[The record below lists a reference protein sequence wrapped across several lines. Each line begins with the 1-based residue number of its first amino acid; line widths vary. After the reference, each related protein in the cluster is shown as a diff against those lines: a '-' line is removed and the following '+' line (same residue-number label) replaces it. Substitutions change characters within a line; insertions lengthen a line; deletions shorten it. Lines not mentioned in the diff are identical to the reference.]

1 MLYSIFRASII
12 ASALALP
19 LDGNF
24 AAWKA
29 EFGKTYD
36 TVEGEASAL
45 KAYIQNDHII
55 EEHNAKKLSYM
66 LGHNAFSDMTWE
78 EFSATHMGELY
89 LNRAPKNVERG
100 LVWTNTTA
108 LPDAVDWVAKGAV
121 TPVKNQGRCGSCWA
135 FSTTGSLEGAYQI
148 ATGKLTSLSE
158 EDLVQCDTA
167 HDLGC
172 RGGLMDNAFDYIEK
186 NGIAAEADYPYTSG
200 SGWAGFCNT
209 SKSKATVVTLTG
221 HTDVPKDDED
231 ALQAAVAK
239 QPVSIAIEAD
249 RSAFQHYKSGI
260 LDNSACGTKL
270 DHGVLIVGYG
280 TDNGV
285 DYWKV
290 KNSWGTVWGEQGYI
304 RMVRGKNQCGIAS
317 QASYPTG
324 AKSVGPSPPSPTP
337 PSPTPPSPTP
347 PGPKTHYGNPKS
359 GCLQDETELQISG
372 TGGVACAASCGWFK
386 RCPHDVPA
394 GVTAPPKCDITVN
407 NKKKC
412 TLSCLMGEDF
422 ACGTGGKCLPL
433 GLGNVGFCGYT
444 NTTSIN

>member
-19 LDGNF
+19 LDGKF

-36 TVEGEASAL
+36 TVEGDASAL
-45 KAYIQNDHII
+45 EAYIQNDHII
-55 EEHNAKKLSYM
+55 EEHNAKKLSYT

-78 EFSATHMGELY
+78 EFSATHMGY

-100 LVWTNTTA
+100 LVETNTTA

-167 HDLGC
+167 HDQGC
-172 RGGLMDNAFDYIEK
+172 RGGLMDDAFDYIEK
-186 NGIAAEADYPYTSG
+186 NGIAAEADYPYSSG
-200 SGWAGFCNT
+200 GGVTGSCNT
-209 SKSKATVVTLTG
+209 AKSKATVVSLTG

-231 ALQAAVAK
+231 ALRAAVAK

-249 RSAFQHYKSGI
+249 KSAFQMYKSGI
-260 LDNSACGTKL
+260 LDNPACGTKL
-270 DHGVLIVGYG
+270 DHGVLVVGYG

-304 RMVRGKNQCGIAS
+304 RMVRGKTQCGLAS

-324 AKSVGPSPPSPTP
+324 AKSVGPSPPGPTP
-337 PSPTPPSPTP
+337 PSPTPPEYKIHATRFKGITSFTCK
-347 PGPKTHYGNPKS
+347 GKSVTNETHGA
-359 GCLQDETELQISG
+359 GECFAEDEKAL
-372 TGGVACAASCGWFK
+372 VAGYRLWSCGHP
-386 RCPHDVPA
+386 CPEGICLSEGTYDDANCTKLSDLSPFPNPNFVP
-394 GVTAPPKCDITVN
+394 TEKCDEQTPFNHFFIH
-407 NKKKC
+407 C
-412 TLSCLMGEDF
+412 EG
-422 ACGTGGKCLPL
+422 P
-433 GLGNVGFCGYT
+433 
-444 NTTSIN
+444 